1 MNTRRGFLGMA
12 GVGLAAGWRASAAN
26 DSLNLAV
33 IGLGGRGRDHL
44 HEFLKRPDVRIAALC
59 DVDQAALERAQ
70 SEVEKSTG
78 KRPKGYSDMRGVFDS
93 RGVDA
98 VSMATPN
105 HWHALGTVWA
115 VQAGKDVYVE
125 KPASHNVFEGRKMAE
140 AAEKY
145 RRIVQVGLQS
155 RSARHKQKAVEL
167 LRQGA
172 IGKVYLAKG
181 ICYKRRRSIGH
192 KADSATPP
200 GVEWDVFLGPA
211 PLRPFNEL
219 RFKYN
224 WHWFWDTGNG
234 DIGNNGV
241 HQMDVARWGLGVG
254 APRRVSSIGGKYVY
268 DDDQETPN
276 TQIATFD
283 YGDKELTLEV
293 RGLPTGGEA
302 GMTSPW
308 GNLSA
313 TVFYGADGYMPLDDD
328 GYRIYRGEKL
338 ELSIEQKGGSD
349 GTALHIG
356 NFLDAVRQRRP
367 EVLNAGIHEGA
378 LSTNLCHFANTS
390 YRVGRILDFDT
401 ATGQI
406 LGDDQA
412 NALLTRVYR
421 SPYIVP
427 DRV

>member
-1 MNTRRGFLGMA
+1 
-12 GVGLAAGWRASAAN
+12 V
-26 DSLNLAV
+26 
-33 IGLGGRGRDHL
+33 
-44 HEFLKRPDVRIAALC
+44 P
-59 DVDQAALERAQ
+59 
-70 SEVEKSTG
+70 
-78 KRPKGYSDMRGVFDS
+78 
-93 RGVDA
+93 
-98 VSMATPN
+98 
-105 HWHALGTVWA
+105 
-115 VQAGKDVYVE
+115 
-125 KPASHNVFEGRKMAE
+125 
-140 AAEKY
+140 
-145 RRIVQVGLQS
+145 
-155 RSARHKQKAVEL
+155 
-167 LRQGA
+167 
-172 IGKVYLAKG
+172 
-181 ICYKRRRSIGH
+181 
-192 KADSATPP
+192 PP

-254 APRRVSSIGGKYVY
+254 APRRISSTGGKYVY

-313 TVFYGADGYMPLDDD
+313 TVFYGADGYMTLDDD

-338 ELSIEQKGGSD
+338 ELSVEQKGGADST
-349 GTALHIG
+349 GLHIG

-367 EVLNAGIHEGA
+367 EMLSAGINEGA
-378 LSTNLCHFANTS
+378 LSTNLCHFANIS
-390 YRVGRILDFDT
+390 YRVGRMLDFDA
-401 ATGQI
+401 ATGQ
-406 LGDDQA
+406 LRGDDQA
-412 NALLTRVYR
+412 NALLTRAYR

-427 DRV
+427 YRV

>member
-1 MNTRRGFLGMA
+1 M
-12 GVGLAAGWRASAAN
+12 
-26 DSLNLAV
+26 AV

-44 HEFLKRPDVRIAALC
+44 HEFMKRPDVRITALC
-59 DVDQAALERAQ
+59 DIDQAALERAQ
-70 SEVEKSTG
+70 AEVEKANG
-78 KRPKGYSDMRGVFDS
+78 GRPKGYSDMRGVFDD

-115 VQAGKDVYVE
+115 TQAGKDVYVE

-140 AAEKY
+140 AAKTY

-155 RSARHKQKAVEL
+155 RSIPHKQKAVEL
-167 LRQGA
+167 LQRGA
-172 IGKVYLAKG
+172 IGKIYLAKG

-192 KADSATPP
+192 KADSPTPP
-200 GVEWDVFLGPA
+200 GVEWDLFLGPA

-254 APRRVSSIGGKYVY
+254 LPVRASSTGGKYVY

-276 TQIATFD
+276 TQLASFD

-302 GMTSPW
+302 GMTNPW

-313 TVFYGADGYMPLDDD
+313 TVFYGADGYMTLDDG

-338 ELSIEQKGGSD
+338 QLADERQGAAD
-349 GTALHIG
+349 GTTEHIA

-367 EVLNAGIHEGA
+367 ELLRSGIEEGA
-378 LSTNLCHFANTS
+378 ASTDLCHFANIS
-390 YRVGRILDFDT
+390 YRVRRTLEFDAAIGRFR
-401 ATGQI
+401 
-406 LGDDQA
+406 GDDEA
-412 NALLTRVYR
+412 NALLTRAYR
-421 SPYIVP
+421 HPYIVP